1 MWKPRGYE
9 ASEWNNATV
18 IMIDQARQ
26 IGNLKARIEKLKKR
40 SASDIKELEG
50 DKYASEIPCYWVW
63 DESRQEYTT
72 SCLFGVTYADCDY
85 CPKCGRKVDKCVKPT
100 GGISNETQAQMEVGR
115 MLVVYA
121 MRNC

>member
-1 MWKPRGYE
+1 MSTCPECFEDTEYTCNEVKRIAELEGMLKLVTT
-9 ASEWNNATV
+9 AKDVSE
-18 IMIDQARQ
+18 QHYR
-26 IGNLKARIEKLKKR
+26 ARIE
-40 SASDIKELEG
+40 ELEG

-100 GGISNETQAQMEVGR
+100 GGVSK
-115 MLVVYA
+115 
-121 MRNC
+121 